1 MSFVRRSAVILTTLM
16 LLAGSIRVASAQAG
30 LTALSVS
37 GGPVSLIVN
46 TALAGNQPTV
56 ATYTGASYTVTAKKT
71 AGIKKIVGS
80 INAPM
85 PANTIMTIELAAVT
99 GATSLGPV
107 ALDMTPRDLEIN
119 ISKENATIAGIT
131 YTFTATVAAGVI
143 PAQSRIVTLTL
154 VNYP

>member
-1 MSFVRRSAVILTTLM
+1 MLSTLM
-16 LLAGSIRVASAQAG
+16 LLLGSSRVASAQAG

-46 TALAGNQPTV
+46 TALAGTEPTAAV
-56 ATYTGASYTVTAKKT
+56 YSTASYTVTAKKT
-71 AGIKKIVGS
+71 AGVKKIVGS

-85 PANTIMTIELAAVT
+85 PANTTLTIELVAVS

-119 ISKENATIAGIT
+119 ISKENATNAGII